1 MKKLL
6 ALITVIVAFSVIADD
21 FYWSLGQKRKITKQ
35 NNLAVVKKSN
45 SQLPIG
51 ASTLKALN
59 IEIKEW
65 PLEFEHAA
73 IKYQLLSTDFSKL
86 KFTEEK
92 NQYILP
98 VYKNELDQLFCPT
111 ENIIIGINKNEERK
125 QIETLAKKY
134 NLKLKSFNSPM
145 PGMAVL
151 TVPNKLTDKIVE
163 LANKLRNEKITRWA
177 HPDSLAP
184 HYKRAVVNDP
194 LFDIQWHLTNDGHL
208 AGATLGAD
216 AKVAGAWN
224 TTMGT
229 SSVRVCIFD
238 DSVEMNHE
246 DLSNN
251 FVAGLNLDDMGPD
264 PSPRVF
270 EGENAEEHGTACSGV
285 AVARGNNGIGVSG
298 AAPYCS
304 LMGIRWGT
312 TGGDDT
318 AGFFWARTNGA
329 DIISCSWGT
338 TMSDALYE
346 AIRDAAVNGRN
357 GLGCPIFFAA
367 GNSGSEVSKFDPA
380 RHPYVICVMASNAQ
394 DKRASYSSY
403 GDVASIAAPSNDS
416 SMPGITTTDDTG
428 AHGYS
433 SDNYCRATDDTGFG
447 GTSSATPLA
456 AGIGALC
463 LSVNSNLT
471 YLNVKSLLQETA
483 DKIDSSTH
491 AYNSAGWNEY
501 LGYGRINAERAVQL
515 APNYTNTPFAFVSA
529 KGKINA
535 KAKKIVAKLEYLSG
549 ILAGYKGEVTVE
561 LDGNVVAT
569 FDSSLWK
576 WNKKNIK
583 GKNKSIDKN
592 LIKITAKSNKKQI
605 IIKIKNLSYV
615 PSGNTA
621 ELTIAFTGGQI
632 GKINLALDTKGKFKQ

>member
-1 MKKLL
+1 MRKLIIL
-6 ALITVIVAFSVIADD
+6 CFLLVAFVYADD
-21 FYWSLGQKRKITKQ
+21 FYRSLGQKIKIIKQ
-35 NNLAVVKKSN
+35 NNLAVIKNGNSLAPVNYSNAKIEKWPEQFKRASENYTLLKSD
-45 SQLPIG
+45 S
-51 ASTLKALN
+51 
-59 IEIKEW
+59 
-65 PLEFEHAA
+65 
-73 IKYQLLSTDFSKL
+73 SKL
-86 KFTEEK
+86 ATGYS
-92 NQYILP
+92 QYVLP
-98 VYKNELDQLFCPT
+98 VYKNANDELVCPT
-111 ENIIIGINKNEERK
+111 ENIIIGIKKDATKK
-125 QIETLAKKY
+125 QIEKLAEKF
-134 NLKLKSFNSPM
+134 NLKLEKFNSPM

-151 TVPNKLTDKIVE
+151 TVPPEQSDKIVD
-163 LANKLRNEKITRWA
+163 LANALFDEKLTRWA
-177 HPDSLAP
+177 HPDFLAP

-194 LFDIQWHLTNDGHL
+194 LFNIQWHLTNDGHL
-208 AGATLGAD
+208 AGATVGAD

-229 SSVRVCIFD
+229 SAVRICIFD
-238 DSVEMNHE
+238 DSVEKNHE

-270 EGENAEEHGTACSGV
+270 VGDNAEVHGTACAGV

-312 TGGDDT
+312 TEGTDV

-338 TMSDALYE
+338 FMNDALYE

-357 GLGCPIFFAA
+357 GLGCPVFFAA
-367 GNSGSEVSKFDPA
+367 GNSGKKVSKTDPA

-403 GDVASIAAPSNDS
+403 GSVASIAAPSNDS
-416 SMPGITTTDDTG
+416 SMPAITTTDDTG

-433 SDNYCRATDDTGFG
+433 PDNYCRATDDTGFG

-463 LSVNSNLT
+463 LSANTNLT
-471 YLNVKSLLQETA
+471 YLNVKALLQETA

-491 AYNSAGWNEY
+491 PYNSAGWNEY
-501 LGYGRINAERAVQL
+501 LGYGRINAERAVAL
-515 APNYTNTPFAFVSA
+515 APNYTNTPFAFISA

-535 KAKKIVAKLEYLSG
+535 KAKKLVAKLEYLNG
-549 ILAGYKGEVTVE
+549 MLANYTGDVTVE
-561 LDGNVVAT
+561 LDGNLVAT
-569 FDSSLWK
+569 FQAAAWK
-576 WNKKNIK
+576 WNKKNTK
-583 GKNKSIDKN
+583 GKNKSTVKN
-592 LIKITAKSNKKQI
+592 LIKITSKLTKKQI
-605 IIKIKNLSYV
+605 IVKVKNLSYL

-621 ELTIAFTGGQI
+621 ELTLAFTGGQI